1 MNTDTLNKDEMNK
14 IWPKPPL
21 FILACISIRTILMRR
36 NQPKTERKYDKI
48 PAVTS
53 EANQSSILLP
63 VKFHNKVFSVHKLD
77 YIQKGH

>member
-1 MNTDTLNKDEMNK
+1 
-14 IWPKPPL
+14 
-21 FILACISIRTILMRR
+21 MRR
-36 NQPKTERKYDKI
+36 NQPKTERNNDKI

-53 EANQSSILLP
+53 ETNQSSILLP